1 MSKNQMQNIDIL
13 FDEKLKELKELL
25 PKLKEGINCAEL
37 TLTSVLDILGVDN
50 YLFHNLAIPLAAG
63 FGGYKSN
70 KGWKGAC
77 GAVCGG
83 CAAIGVII
91 GGHER
96 MDNDMMLEAGLKAAK
111 FAKEF
116 ENEFHTVVC
125 SDLCDFDFSEPE
137 AVMQYRENNTWSKKC
152 YHFVIWAV
160 DEIRRIT
167 KEELKNKWE

>member
-1 MSKNQMQNIDIL
+1 MENINL
-13 FDEKLKELKELL
+13 RFDEKLKELKNLL

-37 TLTSVLDILGVDN
+37 TLTSVLDILGIDN

-63 FGGYKSN
+63 FGGYKSKN
-70 KGWKGAC
+70 GWKGAC

-83 CAAIGVII
+83 CAAIGVIM

-96 MDNDMMLEAGLKAAK
+96 MSNGLMLLVALKAAK

-116 ENEFHTVVC
+116 ENEFNTVVC
-125 SDLCDFDFSEPE
+125 SELCGYDFSKPE
-137 AVMQYRENNTWSKKC
+137 TIIEYRENEIWVKKC

-160 DEIRRIT
+160 DKIRKLT
-167 KEELKNKWE
+167 QEELLNNWK

>member
-1 MSKNQMQNIDIL
+1 MMQNIDMR
-13 FDEKLKELKELL
+13 FDEKLKELKDSL

-37 TLTSVLDILGVDN
+37 TLTSVLDILGIDN

-63 FGGYKSN
+63 FGGYKSK

-83 CAAIGVII
+83 CAAIGVVM

-96 MDNDMMLEAGLKAAK
+96 MNNDLMLTASLRAAK
-111 FAKEF
+111 FAVEFEKEF
-116 ENEFHTVVC
+116 GTVVC
-125 SDLCDFDFSEPE
+125 SELCGVDFSEPE
-137 AVMQYRENNTWSKKC
+137 ALEEYRENEIWVKKC

-160 DEIRRIT
+160 DEIRRLT
-167 KEELKNKWE
+167 QEELKNNWE

>member
-1 MSKNQMQNIDIL
+1 MQSIDIR
-13 FDEKLKELKELL
+13 FDEKLKELRDLL

-37 TLTSVLDILGVDN
+37 TLTSILEILGVDN

-63 FGGYKSN
+63 FSGYKS
-70 KGWKGAC
+70 KEGWQGAC

-83 CAAIGVII
+83 CAAIGVIM

-96 MDNDMMLEAGLKAAK
+96 MDNDMMLETGLKAAK

-116 ENEFHTVVC
+116 ENEFGTVIC
-125 SDLCDFDFSEPE
+125 SELCGFDFSERE
-137 AVMQYRENNTWSKKC
+137 SLIEYRENEIWSKTC

-160 DEIRRIT
+160 GEIKRLT
-167 KEELKNKWE
+167 EEEIKDNWK